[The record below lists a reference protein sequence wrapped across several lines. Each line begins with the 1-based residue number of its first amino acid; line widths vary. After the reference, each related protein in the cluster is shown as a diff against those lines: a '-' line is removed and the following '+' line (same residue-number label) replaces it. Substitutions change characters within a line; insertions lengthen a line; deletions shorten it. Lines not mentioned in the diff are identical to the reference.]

1 MITSNVIHRTFQ
13 IRFKTSQATCF
24 TLDVRDR
31 QCLITALHVV
41 KNIEEND
48 VVQIRHQGQWK
59 NLDTRRAWTSEE
71 QDIAVLVPGTQLSPL
86 LPLVPG
92 SKGLVFGQDV
102 YFCGYPYGLREEA
115 NSQINRDFPFPF
127 VRKGIISSLGDGS
140 KLFVDAIGNKGF
152 SGGPVLFQLP
162 GSNDFRVAGVI
173 TNSLSVEE
181 PILKDGQDTGLR
193 YVYNIGIVVAH
204 YLDGAV
210 KYLLEKP
217 TGLPI
222 GK

>member
-1 MITSNVIHRTFQ
+1 M
-13 IRFKTSQATCF
+13 
-24 TLDVRDR
+24 
-31 QCLITALHVV
+31 
-41 KNIEEND
+41 
-48 VVQIRHQGQWK
+48 
-59 NLDTRRAWTSEE
+59 
-71 QDIAVLVPGTQLSPL
+71 
-86 LPLVPG
+86 
-92 SKGLVFGQDV
+92 FGQDV

-140 KLFVDAIGNKGF
+140 KLFIDAIGNKGF

-173 TNSLSVEE
+173 TNYLSVEE
-181 PILKDGQDTGLR
+181 PILKDEQDTGLR